1 MNLELSF
8 GALHGDLSQ
17 NFQGFSSWSFID
29 LAVSF
34 KSVFEQNTASPC
46 CVVLVLSPI
55 HSLFLL
61 THFPCWKTCGYYA
74 AVTSFQTHARK
85 QKVAA
90 VIADTSLNT
99 LADNLKYS
107 FNLCFLFC
115 YCTFQAA
122 VMKRDLCNTDY
133 CPSGKI
139 CHHISCMS
147 VAPLS
152 SQSYLSLSCS
162 TAWAVGQPV
171 KYLPSLWL
179 QQR

>member
-1 MNLELSF
+1 MISSQSSLCWGSIKLCGDGYVAFMNLELSF

-99 LADNLKYS
+99 VADNLKYS
-107 FNLCFLFC
+107 FNLCFLFVIAL
-115 YCTFQAA
+115 FRLLSW
-122 VMKRDLCNTDY
+122 KE
-133 CPSGKI
+133 
-139 CHHISCMS
+139 ISATLIT
-147 VAPLS
+147 VPLAKS
-152 SQSYLSLSCS
+152 AIISL
-162 TAWAVGQPV
+162 AWAWPPWVHNHI
-171 KYLPSLWL
+171 
-179 QQR
+179 